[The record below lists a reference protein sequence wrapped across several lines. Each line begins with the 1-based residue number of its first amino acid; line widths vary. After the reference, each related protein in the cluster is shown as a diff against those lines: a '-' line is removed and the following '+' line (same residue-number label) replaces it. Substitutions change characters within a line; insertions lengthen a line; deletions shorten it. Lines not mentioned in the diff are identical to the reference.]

1 MLLFIGRLDVL
12 ACNNLEAL
20 DDFLPPM
27 RKESKMPVLSPQKNR
42 EAVTAKRA
50 KVPFSEG
57 VGNKAQDGIGPPVA
71 QNIPSLLRVHE
82 RKVLAVRQQLVEG
95 RYDFEERLDTAVDR
109 LIETVT
115 E

>member
-1 MLLFIGRLDVL
+1 M
-12 ACNNLEAL
+12 
-20 DDFLPPM
+20 LPPM

-42 EAVTAKRA
+42 EAVTVTRA
-50 KVPFSEG
+50 KVPLSEG
-57 VGNKAQDGIGPPVA
+57 VGNKARDGIGPQVT

-82 RKVLAVRQQLVEG
+82 IKVLAVRQQLVEG

-109 LIETVT
+109 LIEAVT

>member
-1 MLLFIGRLDVL
+1 L
-12 ACNNLEAL
+12 
-20 DDFLPPM
+20 LPPM

-42 EAVTAKRA
+42 EAVTVTRA
-50 KVPFSEG
+50 KVPLGEG
-57 VGNKAQDGIGPPVA
+57 VDNKARDVGPPVT
-71 QNIPSLLRVHE
+71 QNIPSLLRVHK

-95 RYDFEERLDTAVDR
+95 RYDFDERLDTAVDR